1 MIDVAD
7 HVALKFKRFGKA
19 QRHLAA
25 AHARIQR
32 VDPARQPP
40 GIRRTLQHVQIEL
53 VDELRVVQV
62 PIGVL

>member
-1 MIDVAD
+1 VIDVAD

-32 VDPARQPP
+32 VHPARQPP